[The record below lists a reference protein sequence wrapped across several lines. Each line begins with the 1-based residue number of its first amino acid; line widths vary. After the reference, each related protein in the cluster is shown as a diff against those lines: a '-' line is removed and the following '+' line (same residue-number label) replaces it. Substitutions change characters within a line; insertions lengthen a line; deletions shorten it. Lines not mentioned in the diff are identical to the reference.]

1 MSIDS
6 NRSLSQASS
15 GSNQIVLQSLL
26 GKKHHLAENN
36 MTGFTSAVRIHSA
49 PLDHQ
54 SVGGSLRHAAA
65 AFAVILAAAG
75 PMIANA
81 ATRVTGEPARASS
94 QKSAALENSYVS
106 GFDVAAPTVNFFAVN
121 PDRIE
126 QAKVANLSK
135 FRKATQI
142 GITQLTAEEA
152 FDGSDVNLRWKP
164 AASGGY
170 VAQFKIRSP
179 GAVATRVAI
188 QLTNMPAG
196 SAIRFAGSDA
206 PSNVIHAASLNEVF
220 SSRDESGRYWTPM
233 TEGDTQLIEVFAPTS
248 PGGAGVSVAAV
259 SHIFASVSDGFR
271 SATQPKGASGAC
283 NVDAI
288 CATQTTGFVN
298 AKNSVAH
305 MVFQATSNGVP
316 GSFVCSG
323 TLLNDTD
330 SATQIPY
337 FYGANHCI
345 SKQSEASTLI
355 TYWNYDN
362 PVCRG
367 TDISP
372 SQSNI
377 LQGGADLLYADEP
390 TDVLLLKLRG
400 TPPATAF
407 FSGWD
412 SAAITASAPV
422 TIIHHP
428 SGDPK
433 KVTLGQTLAP
443 SPFTVLSDM
452 GNSSYITPTYTSGV
466 TEGGSSGSGVF
477 TISNGNY
484 FLRGGLL
491 GGPSS
496 CATANDP
503 ANPSNRDYYSRF
515 DLAYPLLKQWLDPT
529 PTTLPPLSR
538 RGGIDLDGNN
548 KSVLLVSASVG
559 LTQAGRLVNNTFQW
573 SSSPFLHPGQNF
585 RLLGAVDFAGTGK
598 SDLAALQT
606 SPLNASGQG
615 EARLFRNFDIFS
627 GGTSLRLV
635 KPAWDVQAV
644 DDLDGDGFGDLVW
657 RFQGQSPNIDDQGVS
672 YIWFTDGNGVTQVR
686 KRGGAPLTWKLLGAA
701 DLNGDNAADMVYVS
715 PDNVVRVLMAT
726 PARTCANLSGGTI
739 AAGSTAIKLADFTG
753 NRRGDILARNA
764 ATGGIQVISLS
775 AAGLTLPSYTG
786 APDDPNASCTSSSL
800 SVTQT
805 ASYTFASDPT
815 WSIFATGDF
824 NGDGIFD
831 IVFMQPN
838 RTLTVWQMNPN
849 GAAPTVFNAGTA
861 PANCS
866 AFPLH

>member
-1 MSIDS
+1 
-6 NRSLSQASS
+6 
-15 GSNQIVLQSLL
+15 
-26 GKKHHLAENN
+26 
-36 MTGFTSAVRIHSA
+36 MTGFTSAVELRSA

-54 SVGGSLRHAAA
+54 HVGRSIRHVAIGFALLVAAA
-65 AFAVILAAAG
+65 LPI
-75 PMIANA
+75 IADA
-81 ATRVTGEPARASS
+81 ATRVIGENARASL
-94 QKSAALENSYVS
+94 QKSTALDNSFVT
-106 GFDVAAPTVNFFAVN
+106 GFDSAAPTVNFFAVN

-126 QAKVANLSK
+126 QAKAANLGK

-152 FDGSDVNLRWKP
+152 FDASDVNLRWKP

-196 SAIRFAGSDA
+196 SEIRFAGSDA
-206 PSNVIHAASLNEVF
+206 PSNVIHAASLNEVL
-220 SSRDESGRYWTPM
+220 SSRDDSGRYWTPM
-233 TEGDTQLIEVFAPTS
+233 TEGDMQLIEVYS
-248 PGGAGVSVAAV
+248 PAASNGAGIAVTAV
-259 SHIFASVSDGFR
+259 SHIFASAADGFKA
-271 SATQPKGASGAC
+271 ATQVKGASGAC

-288 CATQTTGFVN
+288 CPTQTAGFVN

-305 MVFQATSNGVP
+305 MQFQANCGLGGALASCICT
-316 GSFVCSG
+316 G
-323 TLLNDTD
+323 TLLNDTV
-330 SATQIPY
+330 SATQVPY

-367 TDISP
+367 ADISR
-372 SQSNI
+372 SQSNVV
-377 LQGGADLLYADEP
+377 QGGADLLYADQP
-390 TDVLLLKLRG
+390 TDVLLLRLKPSVN
-400 TPPATAF
+400 TPLPLTAF
-407 FSGWD
+407 FAGWD
-412 SAAITASAPV
+412 SAAITASTSV

-428 SGDPK
+428 AGDPK
-433 KVTLGQTLAP
+433 KVTLGQTISP

-477 TISNGNY
+477 SLTNGSY

-515 DLAYPLLKQWLDPT
+515 DLAFPTLKQFLDPT
-529 PTTLPPLSR
+529 PTTLPPLSK

-548 KSVLLVSASVG
+548 KSVLLVSSTVG

-573 SSSPFLHPGQNF
+573 STSTILHPGQNF

-598 SDLAALQT
+598 SDLAALET
-606 SPLNASGQG
+606 TPLNASGQG
-615 EARLFRNFDIFS
+615 DARLYRNFNIA
-627 GGTSLRLV
+627 GGSTSLRLV
-635 KPAWDVQAV
+635 KPAWDVQV
-644 DDLDGDGFGDLVW
+644 VGDLDGDGFGDLVW

-701 DLNGDNAADMVYVS
+701 DLNGDNAADMIYVS

-726 PARTCANLSGGTI
+726 GTVAAPRTCANLSGGTLP
-739 AAGSTAIKLADFTG
+739 AGATAIKLADFTG
-753 NRRGDILARNA
+753 NRRGDILARNSG
-764 ATGGIQVISLS
+764 TGAITVTALS
-775 AAGLTLPSYTG
+775 AVGLTLPAYTG
-786 APDDPNASCTSSSL
+786 APDDPNASCTASSL

-838 RTLTVWQMNPN
+838 RTLTVWQMNAN

-861 PANCS
+861 PANFS
-866 AFPLH
+866 AFPLQ

>member
-94 QKSAALENSYVS
+94 QKSAALENSFVS

-126 QAKVANLSK
+126 QAKAANLGK

-152 FDGSDVNLRWKP
+152 FDASDVNLRWK
-164 AASGGY
+164 AAPSGGH
-170 VAQFKIRSP
+170 VAQLKIRSP
-179 GAVATRVAI
+179 GAIATRVAV
-188 QLTNMPAG
+188 QLTNLPAG
-196 SAIRFAGSDA
+196 SEIRFAGSDA
-206 PSNVIHAASLNEVF
+206 PSNVIHAATLNEVF
-220 SSRDESGRYWTPM
+220 SSLVESGRYWTPM
-233 TEGDTQLIEVFAPTS
+233 TEGDTQLIEVFAPTK
-248 PGGAGVSVAAV
+248 PDGAGVTVAAV
-259 SHIFASVSDGFR
+259 SHIFASVSNGFKAALL
-271 SATQPKGASGAC
+271 SKAAIYACYVDPACTSQTQASINSKNAT
-283 NVDAI
+283 
-288 CATQTTGFVN
+288 
-298 AKNSVAH
+298 AH
-305 MVFQATSNGVP
+305 MVYQSGA
-316 GSFVCSG
+316 GSFVCTG
-323 TLLNDTD
+323 TLLND
-330 SATQIPY
+330 SVPASQIPY
-337 FYGANHCI
+337 FFSANHCL
-345 SKQSEASTLI
+345 STQTEANTLT
-355 TYWNYDN
+355 TYWNYENAICSAPNIVSTN
-362 PVCRG
+362 PSV
-367 TDISP
+367 TAV
-372 SQSNI
+372 
-377 LQGGADLLYADEP
+377 QGGAMLLYANEP
-390 TDVLLLKLRG
+390 SDVLLLQLRG
-400 TPPATAF
+400 NVPPTAF
-407 FSGWD
+407 FAGWD
-412 SAAITASAPV
+412 SSAIGGSVSATV
-422 TIIHHP
+422 FHHP
-428 SGDPK
+428 GGDPK
-433 KVTLGQTLAP
+433 KVSSGVTIS
-443 SPFTVLSDM
+443 SPFINIQMNDGLGSFINFGYLS
-452 GNSSYITPTYTSGV
+452 SS
-466 TEGGSSGSGVF
+466 TEGGSSGSGLF
-477 TISNGNY
+477 SADGGNY
-484 FLRGGLL
+484 FFRGGLL
-491 GGPSS
+491 GGEALCTNTGSVS
-496 CATANDP
+496 
-503 ANPSNRDYYSRF
+503 NPLNRDWYSRF
-515 DLAYPLLKQWLDPT
+515 DQAYPLLKQWLDPT
-529 PTTLPPLSR
+529 PTTLPPLSK

-548 KSVLLVSASVG
+548 KSALLVSASVG

-573 SSSPFLHPGQNF
+573 SGSPFLHPGQNF

-606 SPLNASGQG
+606 SPLNPSGQG

-644 DDLDGDGFGDLVW
+644 GDLDGDGFGDLVW

-701 DLNGDNAADMVYVS
+701 DLNGDGAADMVYVS

-726 PARTCANLSGGTI
+726 PSRTCANLSGGTI

-861 PANCS
+861 PANFS
-866 AFPLH
+866 AFPLQ

>member
-1 MSIDS
+1 
-6 NRSLSQASS
+6 
-15 GSNQIVLQSLL
+15 
-26 GKKHHLAENN
+26 
-36 MTGFTSAVRIHSA
+36 MTGLAPTVKQHCAILGHQRIV
-49 PLDHQ
+49 Q
-54 SVGGSLRHAAA
+54 SIRHAAIG
-65 AFAVILAAAG
+65 FALLVAAAA
-75 PMIANA
+75 PQAADA
-81 ATRVTGEPARASS
+81 ATRVTGEPARASV
-94 QKSAALENSYVS
+94 QKSAALESSFLS
-106 GFDVAAPTVNFFAVN
+106 GFDTNAPTVSFFAVD

-126 QAKVANLSK
+126 QAKLANIGK
-135 FRKATQI
+135 FAKALQI
-142 GITQLTAEEA
+142 GITQLAADET
-152 FDGSDVNLRWKP
+152 FDAANLSLRWTQSP
-164 AASGGY
+164 AGGY
-170 VAQFKIRSP
+170 VAQLKVRSP
-179 GAVATRVAI
+179 GALATRVAI
-188 QLTNMPAG
+188 QVTNLPAG

-206 PSNVIHAASLNEVF
+206 PSNVIHAASLNEVL
-220 SSRDESGRYWTPM
+220 SSVDASGRYWTPM
-233 TEGDTQLIEVFAPTS
+233 TDGDTQLIEVFVPST
-248 PGGAGVSVAAV
+248 PNGAGLAVAAV
-259 SHIFASVSDGFR
+259 SHIFASVSNGFKA
-271 SATQPKGASGAC
+271 ATQAKGLSGDC

-288 CATQTTGFVN
+288 CPTQTSGFIN

-305 MVFQATSNGVP
+305 MVFQSLCDPNDTTRLVS
-316 GSFVCSG
+316 CICTG
-323 TLLNDTD
+323 TLLNDTV
-330 SATQIPY
+330 AETQIPY

-345 SKQSEASTLI
+345 GKQSEAATLE

-367 TDISP
+367 TDISR
-372 SQSNI
+372 SQSNRVSGMI
-377 LQGGADLLYADEP
+377 GADLLYADVNS
-390 TDVLLLKLRG
+390 DVLLLRLRG
-400 TPPATAF
+400 TPPPTAF

-412 SAAITASAPV
+412 AATINPSTPV

-428 SGDPK
+428 AGDPK
-433 KVTLGQTLAP
+433 KVTLGQTTTP
-443 SPFTVLSDM
+443 SPFTLHSNFA
-452 GNSSYITPTYTSGV
+452 NSSSVTATYTSGV
-466 TEGGSSGSGVF
+466 TEGGSSGSGIF
-477 TISNGNY
+477 SIANGSY
-484 FLRGGLL
+484 FLRGGLF

-529 PTTLPPLSR
+529 PTTLPPLSK

-548 KSVLLVSASVG
+548 KSALLVSSTVG

-573 SSSPFLHPGQNF
+573 STSTILHPGQNF

-615 EARLFRNFDIFS
+615 DARLFRNFDIFS

-635 KPAWDVQAV
+635 KPAWDVQV
-644 DDLDGDGFGDLVW
+644 VGDLDGDGFGDLVW

-701 DLNGDNAADMVYVS
+701 DLNGDGAADMIYVS

-726 PARTCANLSGGTI
+726 GTVAAPRTCANLSGGTI
-739 AAGSTAIKLADFTG
+739 PVGSTPIKLADFTG
-753 NRRGDILARNA
+753 NRRGDILTRNST
-764 ATGGIQVISLS
+764 TGAITITALS
-775 AAGLTLPSYTG
+775 AVGLTLPAYTG

-805 ASYTFASDPT
+805 APYTFASDPT

-861 PANCS
+861 PANFS
-866 AFPLH
+866 AFPLQ

>member
-1 MSIDS
+1 
-6 NRSLSQASS
+6 
-15 GSNQIVLQSLL
+15 
-26 GKKHHLAENN
+26 
-36 MTGFTSAVRIHSA
+36 MTGLAPAVKQHSTFLGHERFGHSIRNA
-49 PLDHQ
+49 ATGFALLVAALGPL
-54 SVGGSLRHAAA
+54 V
-65 AFAVILAAAG
+65 AG
-75 PMIANA
+75 A

-94 QKSAALENSYVS
+94 QKSAALENSFVS

-126 QAKVANLSK
+126 EAKVANLGK

-142 GITQLTAEEA
+142 GVTQLTAEEA
-152 FDGSDVNLRWKP
+152 FDAADVNLRWKP
-164 AASGGY
+164 TASGGY
-170 VAQFKIRSP
+170 VAQLKIRSP
-179 GAVATRVAI
+179 GAVATRVAV

-196 SAIRFAGSDA
+196 SEIRFAGSDA
-206 PSNVIHAASLNEVF
+206 PSNVIHAASLNEVL

-233 TEGDTQLIEVFAPTS
+233 TDGDTQLIEVFAPTKPNS
-248 PGGAGVSVAAV
+248 AGVSVVAV
-259 SHIFASVSDGFR
+259 SHIFASAVDGFKA
-271 SATQPKGASGAC
+271 ATQVKGASGAC

-288 CATQTTGFVN
+288 CASQTTGFVN
-298 AKNSVAH
+298 AKNAVAH
-305 MVFQATSNGVP
+305 MQFQANCGLGGALASCICT
-316 GSFVCSG
+316 G
-323 TLLNDTD
+323 TLLNDTVA
-330 SATQIPY
+330 ATQVPY

-367 TDISP
+367 ADISRN
-372 SQSNI
+372 QSNV
-377 LQGGADLLYADEP
+377 LQGGADLLYADQP
-390 TDVLLLKLRG
+390 TDVLLLRLRN
-400 TPPATAF
+400 TPPSTAF
-407 FSGWD
+407 FAGWD
-412 SAAITASAPV
+412 SATIAASTPV

-433 KVTLGQTLAP
+433 KVTLGQTIAP

-477 TISNGNY
+477 SLTNGSY

-515 DLAYPLLKQWLDPT
+515 DLAFPTLKQFLDPT
-529 PTTLPPLSR
+529 PTTLPPLSK

-548 KSVLLVSASVG
+548 KSVLLVSSTVG
-559 LTQAGRLVNNTFQW
+559 LMQAGRLVNNTFQW
-573 SSSPFLHPGQNF
+573 SSSPILHPGQSF
-585 RLLGAVDFAGTGK
+585 RLLGALDLAGSGK
-598 SDLAALQT
+598 SDLAALQI

-615 EARLFRNFDIFS
+615 DARFFRNFDIAS

-635 KPAWDVQAV
+635 KPSWDAQVLA
-644 DDLDGDGFGDLVW
+644 DLDGDGFGDIVW
-657 RFQGQSPNIDDQGVS
+657 RYTADDPRDTGVS
-672 YIWFTDGNGVTQVR
+672 FIWFTDGTNFNQLR
-686 KRGGAPLTWKLLGAA
+686 KRGGAPLSWKLLGAM
-701 DLNGDNAADMVYVS
+701 DLDGNNAADMVYIS
-715 PDNVVRVLMAT
+715 PSNEIRVLMAT
-726 PARTCANLSGGTI
+726 PSRTCANLTGGTI

-753 NRRGDILARNA
+753 NRRGDVLARNSTNGA
-764 ATGGIQVISLS
+764 IQVIALS
-775 AAGLTLPSYTG
+775 AAGLTLPPYTG
-786 APDDPNASCTSSSL
+786 APDDPLASCTASSL

-805 ASYTFASDPT
+805 AVYTFASDPT

-838 RTLTVWQMNPN
+838 RTLTVWQMNAN
-849 GAAPTVFNAGTA
+849 GTAPTVFNAGTA
-861 PANCS
+861 PANFN
-866 AFPLH
+866 AFPLQ